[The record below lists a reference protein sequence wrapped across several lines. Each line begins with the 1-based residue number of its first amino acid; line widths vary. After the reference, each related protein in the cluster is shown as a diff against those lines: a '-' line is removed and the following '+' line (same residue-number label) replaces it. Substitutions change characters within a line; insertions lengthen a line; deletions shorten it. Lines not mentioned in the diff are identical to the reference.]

1 MQPFNPA
8 YFNAFKASILAHNWQ
23 SGEIMI
29 SICTYEGY
37 PNTSELIAQFF
48 EQEAIHCQSADIP
61 FTPISKN
68 DALTSIAFGL
78 STKVNY
84 TEVGL
89 EFSPQEQ
96 KKYAFGFLNFF
107 NNPQY
112 YTIDT
117 DIWQQVDLS
126 NHYYQRGGALLIDSK
141 QIGLFWVN
149 DIY

>member
-1 MQPFNPA
+1 MKKFNPS
-8 YFNAFKASILAHNWQ
+8 YFNAFKETILSHRWM

-37 PNTSELIAQFF
+37 PNTSELIALFF
-48 EQEAIHCQSADIP
+48 EQEAIHCKTTPIP
-61 FTPISKN
+61 FNSISKS

-78 STKVNY
+78 STKVNH
-84 TEVGL
+84 TEVGI

-96 KKYAFGFLNFF
+96 KKYAAGFLNFF
-107 NNPQY
+107 NSPQC

-126 NHYYQRGGALLIDSK
+126 NQYYQRGGSLLIDSK
-141 QIGLFWVN
+141 QIGLFWTN